1 MLKKITIMALGICA
15 ITMAQSYSGP
25 DSGTVSTRPAGSN
38 NGADHP
44 DNSKV
49 NKRDASDSTLTPLDQ
64 GNSKA
69 DIALTRKIR
78 RAVYRDKTLSTSAHN
93 IKIITW
99 EGKVTLRGPVETESE
114 KSRIVAKANKIA
126 GSSAVVDQLEI
137 AGK

>member
-1 MLKKITIMALGICA
+1 MLKKITSIALGICA
-15 ITMAQSYSGP
+15 ITLAQSYTGP
-25 DSGTVSTRPAGSN
+25 DSNKVRTQATGSSN
-38 NGADHP
+38 AADEP

-49 NKRDASDSTLTPLDQ
+49 NKRDMSDSTITPLNQ

-69 DIALTRKIR
+69 DIDLTRKIR
-78 RAVYRDKTLSTSAHN
+78 HAVYGDSTLSTLAHN

-99 EGKVTLRGPVETESE
+99 EGKVTLRGPVKTESE
-114 KSRIVAKANKIA
+114 KSRIVAKAHKIA

>member
-1 MLKKITIMALGICA
+1 MALGICA
-15 ITMAQSYSGP
+15 ITMAQSYSGQ
-25 DSGTVSTRPAGSN
+25 DSAKVSARAADSN
-38 NGADHP
+38 NAADVP
-44 DNSKV
+44 NNSKV
-49 NKRDASDSTLTPLDQ
+49 NKRDASDSTLTPLNQ

-99 EGKVTLRGPVETESE
+99 EGKVTLRGPVKTESE
-114 KSRIVAKANKIA
+114 KSRIVAKASEIA